1 MYRACTLAVLHAG
14 IDPTDEQAV
23 IALVRALDLDVT
35 WPEPTVPRILVAGM
49 DVSTELR
56 TQEIEANVSLV
67 SRIPAVR
74 DELVRRQ
81 RAFAG
86 REPLV
91 MVGRDI
97 GTRVLT
103 EARTKIFLEA
113 SAEVRAR
120 RRLGEE
126 LDSGRS
132 TNFER
137 VLTETRRRDE
147 LDATGHRAIRREQ
160 AAEDAVVIDTDM
172 YGIEEVVALI
182 LDIHRE
188 HNPGSAAV
196 GPHTEA

>member
-14 IDPTDEQAV
+14 IAPSDEQAV
-23 IALVRALDLDVT
+23 ISLVRALDLDVS
-35 WPEPTVPRILVAGM
+35 WPEPTAPRILVAGM
-49 DVSTELR
+49 DVSADLR

-67 SRIPAVR
+67 SRVPEVR

-81 RAFAG
+81 RAFAS

-113 SAEVRAR
+113 SAEVRAK

-126 LDSGRS
+126 LDSGRA

-188 HNPGSAAV
+188 HNQGPAV
-196 GPHTEA
+196 GPRAEA